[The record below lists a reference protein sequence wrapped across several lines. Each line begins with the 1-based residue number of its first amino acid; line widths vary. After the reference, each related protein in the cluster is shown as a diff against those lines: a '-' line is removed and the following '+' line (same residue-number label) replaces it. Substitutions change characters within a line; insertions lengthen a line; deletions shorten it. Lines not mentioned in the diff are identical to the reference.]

1 MPYKDPRKKTE
12 WEWRHHSQRLAR
24 RRELRRIEAARKAA
38 EPATA
43 RVELGEGLLWF
54 LLIASGI
61 LAFVI
66 LNPRWAKRADIA
78 RGSPSRK
85 DPGL

>member
-1 MPYKDPRKKTE
+1 MPYKDDQHKRE
-12 WEWRHHSQRLAR
+12 WERLHRPWRLAR
-24 RRELRRIEAARKAA
+24 RRELRRIEAVRKAA

-43 RVELGEGLLWF
+43 RVELGESGLLWF

-66 LNPRWAKRADIA
+66 LNLRRPKRADI
-78 RGSPSRK
+78 GSR
-85 DPGL
+85 LAF